1 MLDDALTEFLQ
12 QGLAIHLGTRN
23 ERLEPNGVRVTAVKV
38 EDDRQHLLVYVSKAA
53 SPAFMDDLQSNGQA
67 AVSFARP
74 VDDRAFQVKGVMVS
88 LRDATADEHDP
99 VMAQW
104 RRFLD
109 QLDMVGLPGRSTDTW
124 KVWPCVAVR
133 LRVTA
138 LFDQT
143 PGPYAGAAIK

>member
-1 MLDDALTEFLQ
+1 MLDETLSEFLQ

-38 EDDRQHLLVYVSKAA
+38 EDDREHLIVYVPTAA
-53 SPAFMDDLQSNGQA
+53 SPAFMRDLETNGQA

-74 VDDRAFQVKGVMVS
+74 VDDKAYQVKGVFVS
-88 LRDATADEHDP
+88 SRETTAAEQDF
-99 VMAQW
+99 VAGQW
-104 RRFLD
+104 QQALG
-109 QLDMVGLPGRSTDTW
+109 QLDKVGLPGSSMATW

-133 LRVTA
+133 IRVTA